1 MRFVFT
7 GYQFV
12 GFFFQDGA
20 IDLKEHSLNLYKFHL
35 QKCDSMLEV
44 GFSFLDNWKVKDCSF
59 YEEWGE

>member
-12 GFFFQDGA
+12 GFFQDGA

-44 GFSFLDNWKVKDCSF
+44 GFSFLDN
-59 YEEWGE
+59 

>member
-1 MRFVFT
+1 MMRFVFT

-44 GFSFLDNWKVKDCSF
+44 GFSFLDN
-59 YEEWGE
+59 